1 MLQEVDVW
9 MLWIAKDI
17 LKQERSSN
25 EDNQYSIENKYRV
38 VAKFYVEWCPD
49 CQNTNLFMSIVVEAN
64 KEKID
69 MIAVNR
75 DHFPELLEK
84 LDVYGIPSFIAFQ
97 EGKELNR
104 FVSKLGKSQE
114 EVEQFLNQIV
124 VESGKLER

>member
-1 MLQEVDVW
+1 M
-9 MLWIAKDI
+9 
-17 LKQERSSN
+17 
-25 EDNQYSIENKYRV
+25 
-38 VAKFYVEWCPD
+38 P
-49 CQNTNLFMSIVVEAN
+49 IVVEAY

-84 LDVYGIPSFIAFQ
+84 LDVYGIPSFIVFQ

-114 EVEQFLNQIV
+114 EVEQFLNQFV

>member
-1 MLQEVDVW
+1 MKE
-9 MLWIAKDI
+9 IKT
-17 LKQERSSN
+17 KQEFEEAILST
-25 EDNQYSIENKYRV
+25 KPV
-38 VAKFYVEWCPD
+38 MAKFYAEYCPD
-49 CQNTNLFMSIVVEAN
+49 CQHTDLFMPILEEAY
-64 KEKID
+64 KEKVD

-75 DHFPELLEK
+75 EHFPEVLEK

-124 VESGKLER
+124 EASGKLG

>member
-1 MLQEVDVW
+1 MKE
-9 MLWIAKDI
+9 IKT
-17 LKQERSSN
+17 KQEFDEAVLST
-25 EDNQYSIENKYRV
+25 KPV

-49 CQNTNLFMSIVVEAN
+49 CQNTNLFMPIVEEVY

-75 DHFPELLEK
+75 DHFPELFEK
-84 LDVYGIPSFIAFQ
+84 LDVFGIPSFIAFQ

-104 FVSKLGKSQE
+104 FVSKIGKSQE

-124 VESGKLER
+124 EESGKLKR

>member
-1 MLQEVDVW
+1 M
-9 MLWIAKDI
+9 
-17 LKQERSSN
+17 
-25 EDNQYSIENKYRV
+25 
-38 VAKFYVEWCPD
+38 P
-49 CQNTNLFMSIVVEAN
+49 IVVEAN

>member
-1 MLQEVDVW
+1 